1 MYILAIISNGRM
13 QNDEPKKNGAVLFS
27 TVYFNA
33 VLAGSFPTNREPFRW
48 LAAKG
53 SVQPCGTS
61 QLSRANPPLRRLKSQ
76 TSGKNQILTEASE
89 ASEATEAPQNFDVS

>member
-1 MYILAIISNGRM
+1 MILVVVECKMMN
-13 QNDEPKKNGAVLFS
+13 KKNGAVLFS

-33 VLAGSFPTNREPFRW
+33 VLAGSFPTNREQFRW

-53 SVQPCGTS
+53 SVQPRGTS

-76 TSGKNQILTEASE
+76 SMYILAIISNGRT
-89 ASEATEAPQNFDVS
+89 QND